1 MNSQSQQI
9 PALVMPSIDRGR
21 SGIVGEGKN
30 IWPNVQI
37 NDGECRA
44 ADTTDL
50 LLTSAFRAV
59 NLYGLIWNATS
70 GGEDVGH
77 GRQGFY
83 FAENGEHHLY
93 DIGRAIGAVPKDF
106 RLVEEAEPSSFTTEE
121 LEKYFDGVSTSR
133 PIA

>member
-1 MNSQSQQI
+1 MNPQSQQI
-9 PALVMPSIDRGR
+9 PALVMASVDRGR
-21 SGIVGEGKN
+21 PGIVGEGKN
-30 IWPNVQI
+30 IWSNVQI
-37 NDGECRA
+37 DDGECLA
-44 ADTTDL
+44 ADTADPP
-50 LLTSAFRAV
+50 LTSAFQAV
-59 NLYGLIWNATS
+59 NLYELIWNAIL
-70 GGEDVGH
+70 GEEDVGH

-93 DIGRAIGAVPKDF
+93 DVGKAIGAALKDF